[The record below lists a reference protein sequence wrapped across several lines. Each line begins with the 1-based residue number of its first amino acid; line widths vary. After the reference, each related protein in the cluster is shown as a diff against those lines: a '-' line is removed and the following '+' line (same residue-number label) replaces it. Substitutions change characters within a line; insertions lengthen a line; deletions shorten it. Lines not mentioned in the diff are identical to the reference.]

1 MGNGRQIGGQII
13 EIEGAPQAARIAHII
28 NGFDLQIIFTGG
40 QPVKQVIE
48 VPVARARQLDTG
60 GAQAN
65 RDLDRV
71 IEGHRHLAHAAA
83 RIAHAQG
90 GITDRAA
97 DREQPLLGGGDTR
110 GGRQPG
116 PLRQGEGQQ
125 RGSGIDQDG
134 KW

>member
-28 NGFDLQIIFTGG
+28 NGFDLQIIFAGG
-40 QPVKQVIE
+40 QPVEQVIE
-48 VPVARARQLDTG
+48 LPVARARQLDAG
-60 GAQAN
+60 GTQAHG
-65 RDLDRV
+65 DLGRV

-90 GITDRAA
+90 GITDGTA
-97 DREQPLLGGGDTR
+97 DREQPLLGRGDAL
-110 GGRQPG
+110 GGRQPSA
-116 PLRQGEGQQ
+116 LRQGEGQQ

>member
-28 NGFDLQIIFTGG
+28 NGFDLQIIFAGG

-48 VPVARARQLDTG
+48 APVARASQLDAG
-60 GAQAN
+60 GTQAN
-65 RDLDRV
+65 RDLGRV
-71 IEGHRHLAHAAA
+71 IEGYGHLAHAAA